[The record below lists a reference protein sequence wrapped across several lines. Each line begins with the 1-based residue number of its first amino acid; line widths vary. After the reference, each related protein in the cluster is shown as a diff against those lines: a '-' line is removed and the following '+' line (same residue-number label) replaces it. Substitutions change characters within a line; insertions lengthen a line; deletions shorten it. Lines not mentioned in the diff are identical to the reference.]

1 MLSPHICGSGSS
13 SPQRPANGKSLEILQ
28 SRKSSVDALSI
39 KRMRILA
46 IRNTL
51 SSVRNES
58 CTLMSDSNLAEI
70 AARIIDKLGPLV
82 DERFGDLIIGDALRE
97 SCTVGIAADECEG
110 AVCAKLGVTP

>member
-1 MLSPHICGSGSS
+1 MFE
-13 SPQRPANGKSLEILQ
+13 RA
-28 SRKSSVDALSI
+28 RVSVDALNI

-58 CTLMSDSNLAEI
+58 CTLMNDSNLAEI

-97 SCTVGIAADECEG
+97 TYTEGIAADEWEG